1 MCYQLSKSKR
11 DREKVRI
18 PERRRNNEGVEMGDF
33 WRDIKVYCN
42 VFWEVLQETKEL
54 QEGIIVLGR
63 HWGLNHGTFDQKAKS
78 LPTAPRVHKLKD
90 IMRNAESS
98 KTPDLTSKV

>member
-1 MCYQLSKSKR
+1 
-11 DREKVRI
+11 
-18 PERRRNNEGVEMGDF
+18 MGDF

-98 KTPDLTSKV
+98 KTPDLTSKVWKFKKLRKMQNIMNSRDGDR